1 MSDLKITGYGD
12 ELTVN
17 NVRIGDLSP
26 KDHENIEKE
35 KGGQN
40 YKPLENVVV
49 SHVKDSSTLICRKP
63 SKDKV
68 AAYIEEEL
76 IDGLCCYSAVNQGQ
90 LNEEIVNAVVHHLQK
105 EKLPT
110 VPRSI
115 RHKYM
120 SAFLM
125 AATEVTGMDK
135 VVPKVSGVES
145 WELTFKL
152 CRRWGYQVKNIP
164 DEKCIIVGAK
174 GNFHGRTLAAI
185 SMSDDPDSR
194 DDFGPFVPGIE
205 LVQFNN
211 FDAFIISFTIGP
223 LPNN

>member
-1 MSDLKITGYGD
+1 MSNPKITGYGD
-12 ELTVN
+12 DLTVN
-17 NVRIGDLSP
+17 DIRLGDLSP
-26 KDHENIEKE
+26 NDHENIEKE

-40 YKPLENVVV
+40 YKPLEDVVV

-63 SKDKV
+63 SGNDV
-68 AAYIEEEL
+68 EAYVEEEL

-90 LNEEIVNAVVHHLQK
+90 LNQEIVDAVIHHLNN

-120 SAFLM
+120 SAFLL
-125 AATEVTGMDK
+125 AATSVTNMDK

-152 CRRWGYQVKNIP
+152 SRRWGYQVKQIP
-164 DEKCIIVGAK
+164 ENECIIIGA
-174 GNFHGRTLAAI
+174 
-185 SMSDDPDSR
+185 
-194 DDFGPFVPGIE
+194 
-205 LVQFNN
+205 Q
-211 FDAFIISFTIGP
+211 
-223 LPNN
+223 